1 MITFFALKSFLALYN
16 ILPFGLLLLFNTFLL
31 KNVIEN
37 RNKILTGQNR
47 KLQRMGIT
55 IISISFLFMIFSLPT
70 ASIQGQTLSYL
81 FSFDLGQLIVLI
93 CNAFA
98 YTFQA
103 SNLIMLSFTNKKFMR
118 EFGKTCGFIKTGK
131 KLNQS
136 TSNTRY

>member
-1 MITFFALKSFLALYN
+1 MIKSFLALYN
-16 ILPFGLLLLFNTFLL
+16 ILPFGLILLFNSFLL
-31 KNVIEN
+31 KNVLEN

-47 KLQRMGIT
+47 KLQKMGIT

-70 ASIQGQTLSYL
+70 ASIQGETLSYL

-103 SNLIMLSFTNKKFMR
+103 SNLLMLSFTNKKFMR
-118 EFGKTCGFIKTGK
+118 EFEKIWCFTKASKQIN
-131 KLNQS
+131 LS